1 MLTYST
7 VYIIISTSQQD
18 TQGMSPNRPTEDAA
32 FSTFMLLIV
41 LNFYQS
47 SVKYTLRNTEN
58 YCLQWL
64 SGRLGTGIP
73 PPHTPTTKA
82 TRSLRLR
89 RYFSSNRPL
98 PTQTPQLTHST

>member
-47 SVKYTLRNTEN
+47 SVKYTLQNTEN

-73 PPHTPTTKA
+73 PSPHTNHESNSILA
-82 TRSLRLR
+82 
-89 RYFSSNRPL
+89 SSAL
-98 PTQTPQLTHST
+98 F